1 MLSGPLGL
9 PVTWPLERASFA
21 TFGWIG
27 VGNTNLEIWAAASNS
42 DLPTDCPFPLVHGFA
57 LAPDELSIS
66 LAQLDSKGIR
76 CKEPRVFRSKDA
88 HGELTANFTNS
99 VVLDVSSDTC
109 CVFFCEWN
117 RDAPI
122 VPWERGQATHSR
134 RTKERAEMNAR
145 DGGPLGLLGLSEIV
159 LTARDVVSATEKW
172 QKLSESAGDPIA
184 LTEDVNLRLRG
195 GTQDA
200 IQSLTFAVRDLTTAT
215 IFLADRN
222 LLETSHAGEVLLSL
236 KASGGLRL
244 RFVEH
249 TTT

>member
-1 MLSGPLGL
+1 
-9 PVTWPLERASFA
+9 
-21 TFGWIG
+21 
-27 VGNTNLEIWAAASNS
+27 
-42 DLPTDCPFPLVHGFA
+42 
-57 LAPDELSIS
+57 
-66 LAQLDSKGIR
+66 
-76 CKEPRVFRSKDA
+76 
-88 HGELTANFTNS
+88 
-99 VVLDVSSDTC
+99 
-109 CVFFCEWN
+109 
-117 RDAPI
+117 
-122 VPWERGQATHSR
+122 
-134 RTKERAEMNAR
+134 MNAR